1 MQRNDKLK
9 PLIKTNANVN
19 DANVAQ
25 NIARVLALKVKQQ
38 QKQPFQL
45 F

>member
-1 MQRNDKLK
+1 M
-9 PLIKTNANVN
+9 NANVN

-25 NIARVLALKVKQQ
+25 NIAHVLALKVKQ
-38 QKQPFQL
+38 KQPFQL